1 MGLRWR
7 VVLILVSLTALLHG
21 CLWPQDRAPNTLSY
35 NLPATL
41 SVPLGEALPGT
52 DVVYSEYTEQG
63 ARFLVKGQTA
73 LKRTGDS
80 VEWRGTQ
87 APGADVELKLRLV
100 HANASAARLAGTAEL
115 LLQDVAPAVGAPNT
129 AASVHYTGPV
139 TYTVNR
145 SETLPGT
152 NLTYEGMTDDGAQLG
167 GLLEY
172 PYRRSGDSIFWEGRL
187 NEHASLRLD
196 VRVVLFT
203 DHSLHVAGL
212 ATVWLY

>member
-7 VVLILVSLTALLHG
+7 VVLILASLTALLHG
-21 CLWPQDRAPNTLSY
+21 CLWPQNRAPNTLSY

-41 SVPLGEALPGT
+41 SISLGEALPGT
-52 DVVYSEYTEQG
+52 TWFWRYTPNRAHVSRQG
-63 ARFLVKGQTA
+63 TA

-203 DHSLHVAGL
+203 EHSLHVAGL